1 MRIFKLTLIAIA
13 ASVAW
18 SAYAEAIEV
27 KKRREAP
34 GVAAEVWALVGGFC
48 DIQKWHPA
56 VAKCEETTKDGKVF
70 RTLTLKDGAKIEEEQ
85 TKKETT
91 SYSYTI
97 ISGPLPVKDYHATL
111 TVGADDEPDR
121 VEILLDGKIRGER
134 RERRRRQEGH
144 RGHLRGGRRRHQE
157 DRDRGGR
164 GQGKQRLRVDASSA
178 DHHNN
183 FVIAGFFPAIHV
195 FCCGQLPNSWMPGTR
210 PGMTKSGGWIS

>member
-1 MRIFKLTLIAIA
+1 MRIFKLALVAIA

-85 TKKETT
+85 TKKEAT

-97 ISGPLPVKDYHATL
+97 VSGPLPVKDYNATL

-121 VEILLDGKIRGER
+121 VEILWTASFEANGASDEDAKKAIEGIFEAGVAGIKKVAIEAAEAKEGK
-134 RERRRRQEGH
+134 
-144 RGHLRGGRRRHQE
+144 
-157 DRDRGGR
+157 
-164 GQGKQRLRVDASSA
+164 S
-178 DHHNN
+178 
-183 FVIAGFFPAIHV
+183 
-195 FCCGQLPNSWMPGTR
+195 
-210 PGMTKSGGWIS
+210 SGGDKGSE

>member
-70 RTLTLKDGAKIEEEQ
+70 RTLTLKDGAKIEEKQ
-85 TKKETT
+85 TKKEAT

-97 ISGPLPVKDYHATL
+97 LSGPLPVKDYQRD
-111 TVGADDEPDR
+111 ADGRRRRRAGSRRDP
-121 VEILLDGKIRGER
+121 LDGKIRGER

-164 GQGKQRLRVDASSA
+164 GQGRQRLRVDASSA

-183 FVIAGFFPAIHV
+183 FVMAGLVPAIHV